1 MTGNSS
7 WSFSSLYRSTILFK
21 ANTEGR
27 WEDIN
32 ESCEGIYFFWFRML
46 QIFFIAINKESEAIM
61 EFFASGQ
68 DDEEHKILG
77 DIKGS
82 FSIWRKCKETPL
94 EFPFL
99 GTDSFYNISLTK
111 KFLKCLKYFFIL
123 LGLIIS
129 VGVIGILIG
138 LSRNL

>member
-1 MTGNSS
+1 
-7 WSFSSLYRSTILFK
+7 
-21 ANTEGR
+21 
-27 WEDIN
+27 
-32 ESCEGIYFFWFRML
+32 ML